1 VEIPTYQQVHG
12 LKLLC
17 LPTQTQEFFFFFFK
31 KKAKEGQY
39 TACGLNGWKADSLQ

>member
-1 VEIPTYQQVHG
+1 MPTYQEAHG

-17 LPTQTQEFFFFFFK
+17 LPIQTQEDFFFPFFK

-39 TACGLNGWKADSLQ
+39 IACGLNGWKAVSLQ